1 MDTMTRKKLLFALTV
16 VALLS
21 SATSAQVPDKEK
33 VVAGADRAFEK
44 VTKAYVAPGP
54 GCAAAVS
61 LNGNVVFEKAFG
73 LADLEHNVPNTAQ
86 TIFESGSVAKQF
98 TAAALVL
105 LQQDGKLSL
114 DDPVRKYIPELPDY
128 GAPLTIRHLLN
139 HTAGLRDWGTVMS
152 LTGAGRGDRVIGQD
166 LAFDVITH
174 QRALDF
180 TPGSEYSYS
189 NSGYNL
195 AAIIVERVSKQK
207 FPAFVEERLF
217 KPIGM
222 TNSSWRD
229 DYQRIVP
236 GRAQAYARQGNGP
249 WRLNMPFM
257 NVYGNGGMLT
267 TVGDWMK
274 WNAMLDSQSLGA
286 PLVAALETR
295 GVLND
300 GRKIAYALGLVVD
313 TYKGMKDVS
322 HGGATAGYQ
331 TFLARYPDNKV
342 SVGVMCNGTSPSAGG
357 IAASITDE
365 IFGPFK
371 EPAKT
376 QPAKVSEDE
385 LKRFV
390 GLWRS
395 EKLHIPARFVIS
407 NGVPRWSGARLV
419 PMGGVQFIAGDNQLK
434 FTLDKD
440 GKPVSAEIV
449 DSDGEV
455 VRYVPETEW
464 TPTPMDLASFKGDWF
479 SEEAGATFTV
489 AIDSDKLFIKQ
500 RPTTSL
506 QMQPLYKD
514 HFGGQGYIVWFTRDK
529 DGTVDRMHVGAS
541 RMRDMPF
548 VRVK

>member
-1 MDTMTRKKLLFALTV
+1 MSKKNCLFVFAI
-16 VALLS
+16 VAFLS
-21 SATSAQVPDKEK
+21 TATWAQVPNKEK
-33 VVAGADRAFEK
+33 VVANAERAFEK
-44 VTKAYVAPGP
+44 FSKAYAAPGP

-61 LNGNVVFEKAFG
+61 LNGETVFEKAFG
-73 LADLEHNVPNTAQ
+73 LADLEHNVPNTPQ

-105 LQQDGKLSL
+105 LQLDGKLSIE
-114 DDPVRKYIPELPDY
+114 DPVRKYIPELPDY
-128 GAPLTIRHLLN
+128 GSPLTIRNLLN

-152 LTGAGRGDRVIGQD
+152 LTGAGRGDRVINQD
-166 LAFDVITH
+166 LVLDVITH

-207 FPAFVEERLF
+207 FPEFVEARLF
-217 KPIGM
+217 KPLDM
-222 TNSSWRD
+222 KDSSWRD
-229 DYQRIVP
+229 DYQRVVP
-236 GRAQAYARQGNGP
+236 GRAQAYSRQGSGP

-286 PLVAALETR
+286 PLVNALETR

-300 GRKIAYALGLVVD
+300 GRKISYALGLEVD
-313 TYKGMKDVS
+313 TYKGLKDVS

-342 SVGVMCNGTSPSAGG
+342 SIGVMCNGTSPSAGG

-365 IFGPFK
+365 IFGPYP
-371 EPAKT
+371 EPPK
-376 QPAKVSEDE
+376 KVATKISDDE

-390 GLWRS
+390 GLWRN
-395 EKLHIPARFVIS
+395 EKTHAPARFVIE
-407 NGVPRWSGARLV
+407 NGVSRWSGSRLV
-419 PMGGVQFIAGDNQLK
+419 PVGEGQFTAGDNQLK
-434 FTLDKD
+434 FTFDKD
-440 GKPVSAEIV
+440 GKPMSAETI

-455 VRYVPETEW
+455 TRFAPEKEW
-464 TPTPMDLASFKGDWF
+464 LPTPEDLASLKGDWF

-489 AIDSDKLFIKQ
+489 AVDDGKAFIKQ
-500 RPTTSL
+500 RPATSL
-506 QMQPLYKD
+506 PMQPLYKD
-514 HFGGQGYIVWFTRDK
+514 HFGAQGFVVWVTRETN
-529 DGTVDRMHVGAS
+529 GRVNAMHVGTS
-541 RMRDMPF
+541 RMRDMLF
-548 VRVK
+548 VHVK

>member
-1 MDTMTRKKLLFALTV
+1 MSRKSFLFVLAII
-16 VALLS
+16 AFLS
-21 SATSAQVPDKEK
+21 GTTWAQVPNKDK
-33 VVAGADRAFEK
+33 VVAGAERAFEK
-44 VTKAYVAPGP
+44 VTKAYVAPAP

-61 LNGNVVFEKAFG
+61 LNGDIVFEKAFG
-73 LADLEHNVPNTAQ
+73 LAELEHNISNTPQ

-114 DDPVRKYIPELPDY
+114 DDPVKKYIPELPDY

-139 HTAGLRDWGTVMS
+139 HTAGLRDWGAVLS
-152 LTGAGRGDRVIGQD
+152 LTGVGRGDRVINQD
-166 LAFDVITH
+166 LALDVIIH

-207 FPAFVEERLF
+207 FPAFVDERLF
-217 KPIGM
+217 KPLGM
-222 TNSSWRD
+222 KNSSWRD

-236 GRAQAYARQGNGP
+236 GRAQGYSRQGNGP

-286 PLVAALETR
+286 PLVSALETR

-300 GRKIAYALGLVVD
+300 GRKISYALGLVVD
-313 TYKGMKDVS
+313 NYKGLKDVS

-342 SVGVMCNGTSPSAGG
+342 SVGVLCNGTSPSAGG
-357 IAASITDE
+357 IAEGITEE
-365 IFGPFK
+365 IFGPFP
-371 EPAKT
+371 ETSKT
-376 QPAKVSEDE
+376 ESAKVSEDE
-385 LKRFV
+385 LKKFV
-390 GLWRS
+390 GIWRN
-395 EKLHIPARFVIS
+395 EKTHAPARFVIE
-407 NGVPRWSGARLV
+407 NGVSRWSGARLV
-419 PMGGVQFIAGDNQLK
+419 PMGGGQFTAGENKLK
-434 FTLDKD
+434 FTFDKD
-440 GKPVSAEIV
+440 GKPVAAETV

-455 VRYVPETEW
+455 RRFVPETAW
-464 TPTPMDLASFKGDWF
+464 TPTPEDFASFKGDWF
-479 SEEAGATFTV
+479 SEEAGATVTV
-489 AIDSDKLFIKQ
+489 LVDADKAFIKQ
-500 RPTTSL
+500 RPATSL
-506 QMQPLYKD
+506 SMQPIYKD
-514 HFGGQGYIVWFTRDK
+514 HFSVQGYTVWFTRDK
-529 DGTVDRMHVGAS
+529 DGKVNAMHVGAS

>member
-1 MDTMTRKKLLFALTV
+1 MSRKNFLFVLTV
-16 VALLS
+16 LAFLS
-21 SATSAQVPDKEK
+21 TTTWAQVPDKQK
-33 VVAGADRAFEK
+33 VVAGAERAFEK
-44 VTKAYVAPGP
+44 VTKAYVAPAP

-61 LNGNVVFEKAFG
+61 LNGEIVFEKAFG
-73 LADLEHNVPNTAQ
+73 LADMEHNVPNTTQ

-98 TAAALVL
+98 TAASLVL
-105 LQQDGKLSL
+105 LQQEGKLSL

-139 HTAGLRDWGTVMS
+139 HTSGLRDWGTVMS
-152 LTGAGRGDRVIGQD
+152 LTGAGRGDRVVNQD
-166 LAFDVITH
+166 LALDVITH

-217 KPIGM
+217 KPLDM
-222 TNSSWRD
+222 KNSSWRD

-313 TYKGMKDVS
+313 TYKGLKDVS

-331 TFLARYPDNKV
+331 TFLARYPENKV
-342 SVGVMCNGTSPSAGG
+342 SLAVMCNGTSPSAGG
-357 IAASITDE
+357 MAASITDE
-365 IFGPFK
+365 IFGPFPEAPK
-371 EPAKT
+371 TEPGKI
-376 QPAKVSEDE
+376 SEDE

-390 GLWRS
+390 GTWRN
-395 EKLHIPARFVIS
+395 EKTHAPARFVIE
-407 NGVPRWSGARLV
+407 NGVSRWSGARLI
-419 PMGGVQFIAGDNQLK
+419 PMGGGQFTAGGNQLK
-434 FTLDKD
+434 FTFDKD
-440 GKPVSAEIV
+440 GKPVSAETV
-449 DSDGEV
+449 DYDGEV
-455 VRYVPETEW
+455 RRFAPEVEW
-464 TPTPMDLASFKGDWF
+464 KPTAAELASFAGDWV
-479 SEEAGATFTV
+479 SEEAGAMISFV
-489 AIDSDKLFIKQ
+489 VEGDKAVLKQ
-500 RPTTSL
+500 RPATIL
-506 QMQPLYKD
+506 PMLPIYKD
-514 HFGGQGYIVWFTRDK
+514 HFDAQGYVVWFTRDK
-529 DGTVDRMHVGAS
+529 NGKVDRLHAGAS